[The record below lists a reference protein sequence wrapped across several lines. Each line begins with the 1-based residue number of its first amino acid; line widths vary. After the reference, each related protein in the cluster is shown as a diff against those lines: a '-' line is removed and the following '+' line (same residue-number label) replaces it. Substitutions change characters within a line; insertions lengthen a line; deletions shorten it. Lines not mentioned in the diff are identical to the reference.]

1 MLPYY
6 HSIHTLHWLPQTAP
20 SHFIVYCNPPA
31 LPIKNW
37 SSYLSY
43 IHPILFII
51 KFIAPTLSSLSIN
64 MVTSSVC
71 FSSSKMTQSLPVKAK
86 DPPGQQLRKWLIRK
100 LTILLEHHS
109 PTNNG
114 YWWWGGFP
122 QASPCIS
129 GSDCTYQRPTLT
141 TSNQPPSS
149 SPSFS
154 RQDSTLP
161 LAVESNSQSAPSTPK
176 CSTQSNQW
184 WNPNPPWHNTT
195 SLLFLSLFNFTLT
208 CWSLQRVHWPTTH
221 LPSNMWMSTEITW
234 WISWRPSIKSMTA
247 LPFGPTPNHWP
258 ESQIFLPTP
267 LA

>member
-100 LTILLEHHS
+100 LTILL
-109 PTNNG
+109 N
-114 YWWWGGFP
+114 WAP
-122 QASPCIS
+122 QSH
-129 GSDCTYQRPTLT
+129 QQWLLVMRRL
-141 TSNQPPSS
+141 
-149 SPSFS
+149 SPSFPLYQWLWLHLPKTYS
-154 RQDSTLP
+154 DYLKSAPFFFPFFLKARLYSTLG
-161 LAVESNSQSAPSTPK
+161 
-176 CSTQSNQW
+176 C
-184 WNPNPPWHNTT
+184 
-195 SLLFLSLFNFTLT
+195 
-208 CWSLQRVHWPTTH
+208 R
-221 LPSNMWMSTEITW
+221 I
-234 WISWRPSIKSMTA
+234 
-247 LPFGPTPNHWP
+247 
-258 ESQIFLPTP
+258 
-267 LA
+267 